1 MVREETHKKEKMPEQ
16 LTNYSKAEIL
26 EVVTKAAESR
36 FPR

>member
-1 MVREETHKKEKMPEQ
+1 MVREETHKEKMPEQ